1 MDPDVP
7 FILTLKNRSVIV
19 RIPLDV
25 HAKVKTTQDTA
36 HATDYIC
43 DSLGVQR
50 DDIVQVCCFC
60 TDCQHSYLL
69 SLAQTIDTMR
79 SMISI
84 APPALINEYLNTFPS
99 GDKTALTARAAL
111 HSNMLAILI
120 EAMPRLQKFEE
131 AVDNF

>member
-1 MDPDVP
+1 MDTDVP
-7 FILTLKNRSVIV
+7 FILILKNRTQMV

-25 HAKVKTTQDTA
+25 HAKVKSTQDTD

-43 DSLGVQR
+43 DTLDVNR

-60 TDCQHSYLL
+60 TDCQHSYLM
-69 SLAQTIDTMR
+69 SLAQTINTMR
-79 SMISI
+79 GMISI
-84 APPALINEYLNTFPS
+84 AHPAIILSYLNNFPS
-99 GDKTALTARAAL
+99 GDKTALTARADL